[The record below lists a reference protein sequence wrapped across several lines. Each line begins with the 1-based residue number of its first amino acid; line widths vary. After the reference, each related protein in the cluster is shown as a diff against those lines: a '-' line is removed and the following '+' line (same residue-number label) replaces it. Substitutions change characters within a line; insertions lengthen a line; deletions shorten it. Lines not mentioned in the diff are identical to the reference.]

1 MTGGGLLLQ
10 DPALTAEVVGRLRAA
25 VGLALLVALA
35 WALSTDRR
43 RVSWNLVAWG
53 LGLQIAFALVVLR
66 TPAGVA
72 FFEWMNGLVSA
83 VLGYAEQGGRFIF
96 GELVSDQV
104 PVGTIDGNGT
114 FTASPNVV
122 ARTGAFFAF
131 RTSSSSRRS

>member
-72 FFEWMNGLVSA
+72 FCEWMNGLVSA